1 MSALKPFV
9 YDAGALIA
17 AERNQVA
24 FWRAHR
30 SYLIAGGVPLVPAPV
45 LAQAWRDGARQVQ
58 MARLVNGCDVPPLD
72 HALARSVGELLGQA
86 GVSDL
91 VDGAV
96 AVIAAR
102 LGARVFTSDPDDIQ
116 HLLDHLGP
124 LGKQARVLPFL
135 KTEQE

>member
-1 MSALKPFV
+1 MSTLKPFV

-24 FWRAHR
+24 FWRTHR
-30 SYLIAGGVPLVPAPV
+30 SYLTAGGMPLVPASV
-45 LAQAWRDGARQVQ
+45 VSQAWRDGARQTQ
-58 MARLVNGCDVPPLD
+58 IACLLSGCDVPPLD
-72 HALARSVGELLGQA
+72 HPLARSIGELLGQA
-86 GVSDL
+86 DTSDP

-124 LGKQARVLPFL
+124 AGKHVRVWPLR
-135 KTEQE
+135 